1 MEVETAM
8 PSKKAVLKTYLTPE
22 EYKRIQEHADR
33 AGLSLSTFAKRVCLG
48 QPTPSLEKQ
57 HARRD
62 LLKVNADLG
71 RLGGLF
77 KLCLSETDTPIRAM
91 HLEVRRV
98 LREIEARQRELKA
111 AIARI

>member
-1 MEVETAM
+1 M
-8 PSKKAVLKTYLTPE
+8 PTKKLTLWCYVNTE
-22 EYKRIQEHADR
+22 EHALISASAER
-33 AGLSLSTFAKRVCLG
+33 SGLSRSTYIKRVCLG

-62 LLKVNADLG
+62 LLKINADLG

-77 KLCLSETDTPIRAM
+77 KLCLSEKDTPSQVL
-91 HLEVRRV
+91 HSEVRRV

>member
-1 MEVETAM
+1 M

-33 AGLSLSTFAKRVCLG
+33 TGLSLSTFAKRVCRG

-62 LLKVNADLG
+62 LLKVHADIG

-77 KLCLSETDTPIRAM
+77 KLCLSEKDTPIPAL
-91 HLEVRRV
+91 HIEVRKL

>member
-1 MEVETAM
+1 MEVEVAM
-8 PSKKAVLKTYLTPE
+8 PSEKAVLKTYLTPE
-22 EYKRIQEHADR
+22 EYKIIQEHADR

-57 HARRD
+57 HLRRD
-62 LLKVNADLG
+62 LLKINADLG

-77 KLCLSETDTPIRAM
+77 KLCLSEKDTPIQALQM
-91 HLEVRRV
+91 EVRRV

-111 AIARI
+111 AIVRI

>member
-1 MEVETAM
+1 MDVEILM
-8 PSKKAVLKTYLTPE
+8 PSKKAVLKTYLTPD
-22 EYKRIQEHADR
+22 EYKSIQEHADR

-62 LLKVNADLG
+62 LLKINADLG

-77 KLCLSETDTPIRAM
+77 KLCLSEKDMLTQAM
-91 HLEVRRV
+91 HMEARR
-98 LREIEARQRELKA
+98 LLSEIESRQRELKA
-111 AIARI
+111 AIIRI

>member
-1 MEVETAM
+1 M

-22 EYKRIQEHADR
+22 EYKSIQEHADR
-33 AGLSLSTFAKRVCLG
+33 AGLSLSSFAKCVCLG

-62 LLKVNADLG
+62 LLKINADLG

-77 KLCLSETDTPIRAM
+77 KLCLSEKDTPTQALCM
-91 HLEVRRV
+91 EVRRV

>member
-1 MEVETAM
+1 M

-22 EYKRIQEHADR
+22 EYEKILECADKT
-33 AGLSLSTFAKRVCLG
+33 GLSLSTFAKRVCLG
-48 QPTPSLEKQ
+48 MSVPSLENQK
-57 HARRD
+57 ARRE

-77 KLCLSETDTPIRAM
+77 KLCLSKREGPLAAL
-91 HLEVRRV
+91 HQEARRV

-111 AIARI
+111 AVARI

>member
-1 MEVETAM
+1 MKVDISM

-62 LLKVNADLG
+62 LLRINADLG

-77 KLCLSETDTPIRAM
+77 KLCLSEKDAPTRTM
-91 HLEVRRV
+91 HQEVRRV
-98 LREIEARQRELKA
+98 LREIEARQRELKD
-111 AIARI
+111 AIART

>member
-1 MEVETAM
+1 METIM

-22 EYKRIQEHADR
+22 EYERIQESADR

-48 QPTPSLEKQ
+48 HPVPSLETHQ
-57 HARRD
+57 ARRE

-77 KLCLSETDTPIRAM
+77 KLCLSNKEGQFQQLHQD
-91 HLEVRRV
+91 VRRV
-98 LREIEARQRELKA
+98 LREIEVRQRELKA
-111 AIARI
+111 AVARI